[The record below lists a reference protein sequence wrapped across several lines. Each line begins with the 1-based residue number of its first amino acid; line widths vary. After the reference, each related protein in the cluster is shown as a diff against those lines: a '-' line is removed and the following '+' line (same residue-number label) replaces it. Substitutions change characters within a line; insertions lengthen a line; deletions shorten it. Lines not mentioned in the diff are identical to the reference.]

1 MDDRK
6 RTLAAITV
14 LVGILV
20 LAIVIIGVVVSARR
34 VVSPV
39 PEDDAIKIIFITPT
53 IAPAVT
59 VEPIPTEAEVTPT
72 KKPTLRP
79 TPTSKPTSGAT
90 PSVTPTP

>member
-1 MDDRK
+1 MDDRR

-53 IAPAVT
+53 L
-59 VEPIPTEAEVTPT
+59 PTG
-72 KKPTLRP
+72 
-79 TPTSKPTSGAT
+79 GAT
-90 PSVTPTP
+90 SSATPTP